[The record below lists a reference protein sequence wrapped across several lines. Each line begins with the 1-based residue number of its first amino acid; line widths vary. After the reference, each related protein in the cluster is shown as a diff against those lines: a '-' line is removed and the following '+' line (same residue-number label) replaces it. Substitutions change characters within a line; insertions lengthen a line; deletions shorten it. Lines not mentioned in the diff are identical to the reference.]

1 MRATRIEVDTEGPR
15 DEQGYGET
23 EETVRRKSSQMHKG
37 IYLRVLFIG
46 LVLLLDLTWSKIAPG
61 VEGY

>member
-37 IYLRVLFIG
+37 IYF
-46 LVLLLDLTWSKIAPG
+46 LLCKAGRRIKKIRD
-61 VEGY
+61 EE